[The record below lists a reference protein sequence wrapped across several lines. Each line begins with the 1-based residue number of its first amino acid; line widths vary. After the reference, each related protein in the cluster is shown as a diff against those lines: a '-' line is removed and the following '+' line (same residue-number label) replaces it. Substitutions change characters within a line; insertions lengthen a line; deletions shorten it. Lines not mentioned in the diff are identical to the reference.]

1 MEEGIIHCNMDL
13 AMMLWKNNVK
23 RLLKVHDYHRSES
36 FANNSKDT
44 LLRRIRTQGL
54 FFQKSRTSCK
64 NLATREINAVDSPLK
79 QKTGSKTCGRF
90 SVKDICDP
98 GSHLEENIQGSIKA
112 QKQDSLHIEGKY
124 RRKTTRMHND
134 PKREVE
140 ASFSH
145 VFWSPQNRNCP
156 RQQGIPSTFDHYL
169 KLMFQ
174 EK

>member
-1 MEEGIIHCNMDL
+1 MEEGIIPCNMDL

-23 RLLKVHDYHRSES
+23 RLLKVHDHHRSES

-64 NLATREINAVDSPLK
+64 NLATREIN
-79 QKTGSKTCGRF
+79 
-90 SVKDICDP
+90 
-98 GSHLEENIQGSIKA
+98 LEENMQGSIKA

-156 RQQGIPSTFDHYL
+156 RQQGISSTFDHYL